1 MKKLL
6 LVMIFIGLFSSV
18 NANDELMLKAKNT
31 FELISRK
38 NKTKAYE
45 QLLRNSKA
53 VIIFPE
59 VTKVGFI
66 LGGLGGNGVMISLDD
81 QRIVDA
87 KISGGSIG
95 IQMGYKNANLVF
107 FILKQSIVMDIKDAK
122 ITLGADMS
130 YAFGDKSNELSSV
143 TDIKFS
149 KNIYIFTDNS
159 GFFAGASLGGT
170 VISSE
175 NRPYDSTSYAAT
187 NLLNIINSNH

>member
-59 VTKVGFI
+59 VTKVGFV

-175 NRPYDSTSYAAT
+175 NRPYDNTSYAAT